1 MSEGDRD
8 SGTNLPAVR
17 VSRGALTRD
26 FLIFELKLLLDG
38 LVDLIMAPLGAVAFV
53 SELLFPGS
61 NFGRRFYGVLRMGER
76 WDRWL
81 SLYQPSQEAEQSPE
95 GLIGA
100 SSIGADSLIGKIEE
114 MIRQGRLP
122 ESAREIFERVPT
134 RRRDGANE
142 ANVNTIERERG
153 DD

>member
-1 MSEGDRD
+1 MTDDPAD
-8 SGTNLPAVR
+8 SGRQLPVVR

-38 LVDLIMAPLGAVAFV
+38 LVDVIMAPLGALAFV
-53 SELLFPGS
+53 SELLFPG
-61 NFGRRFYGVLRMGER
+61 RRFGHRFYEVLRMGER

-81 SLYQPSQEAEQSPE
+81 SLYQPSQEAELSEE

-100 SSIGADSLIGKIEE
+100 SSVGADSLIGKIEE

-122 ESAREIFERVPT
+122 ESAREILDKVPN
-134 RRRDGANE
+134 RRLGQD
-142 ANVNTIERERG
+142 REPGENPRSDEG
-153 DD
+153 EG